1 MHDSRHSIGEQVA
14 DFHREMLILQ
24 LREELERELLIIALK
39 LILHKRRCS
48 A

>member
-1 MHDSRHSIGEQVA
+1 MSDSPHSIGEQLA
-14 DFHREMLILQ
+14 EFERDMLILS

-39 LILHKRRCS
+39 LILQRRLN